1 MKHHNHLL
9 QTSPYDVDVESFSI
23 IQQSRRMVHHSYR
36 AAGLLYAIASIKRVY
51 PIPQIKGYT
60 GQVKMLST

>member
-36 AAGLLYAIASIKRVY
+36 AAGLLYVIAPSEEFI
-51 PIPQIKGYT
+51 PLPQIKGDT
-60 GQVKMLST
+60 RQVKMLST